1 VSVFAQKP
9 ALYSIDG
16 HDLAALDSLPLILWL
31 TDERGRCVF
40 ANKAALAYTGQSA
53 NSDCTV
59 GHADNAPDKWL
70 KNLHPDDVQHVKRGV
85 AKRLSTPGEWQ
96 TEYRLRRADG
106 EYRWFLAT
114 MSPISDEGGNCT
126 GYLGSA
132 ADITRRRAAFESLH
146 TSEARY
152 RRLYDSNLIGVT
164 FTALGGP
171 IIDANR
177 AFLDIVGYSREDL
190 LAGRMNWID
199 LTPVEYREVMVQRMR
214 EIQAAG
220 IFPPYEK
227 EYFRKDG
234 TRVPVLVASS
244 LLEGSQTDC
253 VTYVIDLSAQK
264 QAERILRQ
272 TASELEERV
281 RERTARLA
289 TMNEELKRSE
299 ERYRRIVETSGEGI
313 WVLDADDKTVFVNQ
327 RMADMLGYRPEEMIG
342 EQLLSF
348 FDERRGALA
357 KAAMERRHMGAS
369 ETSDVKFRRKDG
381 SELWTLVAGTP
392 FFNERG
398 RYTGALGMVTD
409 IADRK
414 EAEELARA
422 QTAALN
428 RTLSLVATEPSLDTV
443 LSHVLKAITEQLNVA
458 SSALYLHDLD
468 KNVTSLH
475 MSYDR
480 GRVLKG
486 DELDDPLRFDATH
499 VQRFSAHWRAQ
510 KGNVPPAVVDVASS
524 RELEERTS
532 KWFLT
537 HKVRTLLLVPLAMQH
552 ELMGTLSVRIAEQR
566 LPKAAEIE
574 LAQALAQQASLAVQ
588 LTRLAETARRVAVL
602 EERNRAT
609 TERAT
614 ELGRANG
621 ALKHTLD
628 VLATEKNIDE
638 VLGHV
643 LAVSTQVL
651 GGCGSLLWLRD
662 FQANSTR
669 LHLFYQNDKLMS
681 GDESLHRLA
690 GQDVSLERMDLFVL
704 TVFRVTHPIWHEVNT
719 STALSQA
726 AREYLKREGVKGLLG
741 VPLILGDQTIG
752 VIIVRFAQV
761 RHFGSLE
768 LELAQGL
775 AQQATLALQ
784 LTRLAE
790 QARKAAVTEERN
802 RMAREIH
809 DALAQGFT
817 GILIQLQAAEQV
829 LNGAHPELKSHLDS
843 AISLARQGLA
853 EARRS
858 VLALRPQL
866 LQGGD
871 IASALNRL
879 VRSTSGDSI
888 RVVLSVAGDPQP
900 LAPEIESNVFRI
912 AQEAITNAVKHSG
925 GSRVHVWLNIDS
937 DGVKIQVEDDGRG
950 FDLQMSAL
958 SRGFGLLS
966 MQERAERIG
975 GALTIHTMPGAGTK
989 VHLVVP
995 QGHREE

>member
-1 VSVFAQKP
+1 VSAFAHKP
-9 ALYSIDG
+9 ALNPIDG
-16 HDLAALDSLPLILWL
+16 LERAALDSIPLILWV

-40 ANKAALAYTGQSA
+40 ANKAALAYTGRSTKSECA
-53 NSDCTV
+53 I
-59 GHADNAPDKWL
+59 GHAENTPDKWL
-70 KNLHPDDVQHVKRGV
+70 KNLHHEDVQHVKRAI

-106 EYRWFLAT
+106 EYRWFLGT
-114 MSPISDEGGNCT
+114 MNPVLDEGGRFS
-126 GYLGSA
+126 GYLGTA
-132 ADITRRRAAFESLH
+132 VDITQRHATFESLH

-152 RRLYDSNLIGVT
+152 RRLYESNLIGVT
-164 FTALGGP
+164 FTTLGGP
-171 IIDANR
+171 IVDANR

-190 LAGRMNWID
+190 LAGQMNWLD
-199 LTPVEYREVMVQRMR
+199 LTPTEYREAMAQRMR
-214 EIQAAG
+214 EIQAVG

-234 TRVPVLVASS
+234 TRVPVIVASS

-253 VTYVIDLSAQK
+253 VTYVIDLSTQK

-272 TASELEERV
+272 TASQLEERV
-281 RERTARLA
+281 RERTAQLA
-289 TMNEELKRSE
+289 SMNEELKRSE

-313 WVLDADDKTVFVNQ
+313 WVLDAEDKTAFVNG
-327 RMADMLGYRPEEMIG
+327 RMAEMLGYDPEEMSG
-342 EQLLSF
+342 VPLLSF
-348 FDERRGALA
+348 FDERGRVLA
-357 KAAMERRHMGAS
+357 KAAMERRHLGAS
-369 ETSDVKFRRKDG
+369 ENSDVKFRKKDG

-392 FFNERG
+392 FFDEHG
-398 RYTGALGMVTD
+398 HYTGALGMVTD

-414 EAEELARA
+414 EAEKLARA

-428 RTLSLVATEPSLDTV
+428 RTLGLVATEPSLDTV

-458 SSALYLHDLD
+458 SSALYLHDFD
-468 KNVTSLH
+468 RNVTSLH
-475 MSYDR
+475 MSYVH
-480 GRVLKG
+480 GHVLKG
-486 DELDDPLRFDATH
+486 AELDEPSGFDATD
-499 VQRFSAHWRAQ
+499 VQLFSAHWRAQ
-510 KGNVPPAVVDVASS
+510 LGDVRPVVVDIPSPLVTG
-524 RELEERTS
+524 ERNGKS
-532 KWFLT
+532 LLKNGI
-537 HKVRTLLLVPLAMQH
+537 RTLLLVPLAVQH
-552 ELMGTLSVRIAEQR
+552 ELVGMLSVRIAAQR
-566 LPKAAEIE
+566 VPTPAEIE

-588 LTRLAETARRVAVL
+588 LTRLAEAARRVAVL

-621 ALKHTLD
+621 GLKHTLD

-643 LAVSTQVL
+643 LTVSTQVL

-662 FQANSTR
+662 FQANTTR
-669 LHLFYQNDKLMS
+669 LHLFYQDEKLMS
-681 GDESLHRLA
+681 GADSVHRLA
-690 GQDVSLERMDLFVL
+690 GQDISIDRTDLFVL
-704 TVFRVTHPIWHEVNT
+704 SVFRFTHPIWHEVQTSNT
-719 STALSQA
+719 LSQTA
-726 AREYLKREGVKGLLG
+726 KEYLKREGVEGLLG

-752 VIIVRFAQV
+752 VIIVRFAQA
-761 RHFGSLE
+761 RHFGTLE

-809 DALAQGFT
+809 DSLAQGFT

-829 LNGAHPELKSHLDS
+829 LNGSHPELKTHLDS
-843 AISLARQGLA
+843 AITLARHGLA

-871 IASALNRL
+871 IASALSRL
-879 VRSTSGDSI
+879 VRSFPGDPI
-888 RVVLSVAGDPQP
+888 RVALSVAGDPLP
-900 LAPEIESNVFRI
+900 LTPEIESNVFRI
-912 AQEAITNAVKHSG
+912 TQEAITNAVKHSG
-925 GSRVHVWLNIDS
+925 GSRVDIRLNMDS
-937 DGVKIQVEDDGRG
+937 DSVKISVEDNGKG

-975 GALTIHTMPGAGTK
+975 GELTILSRPGVGTR
-989 VHLVVP
+989 VQLIASLEC
-995 QGHREE
+995 REK